1 MATSLDISIDATSHA
16 PVVARNVLGAAYADT
31 LAAVTLHDLKVIV
44 TELVTNS
51 WRHGPG
57 EPIRVLVEPA
67 SDCVRGSVEDGGHA
81 AFGKGEIRHDGGIG
95 LHMVDAL
102 ADDWE
107 IRQTG
112 GAVRFSLGEP
122 L

>member
-1 MATSLDISIDATSHA
+1 MATSLDISIDASSHA

-31 LAAVTLHDLKVIV
+31 LAAVTLHDLKVVV

-57 EPIRVLVEPA
+57 EPIRVLVEPG
-67 SDCVRGSVEDGGHA
+67 SDGVRGRVEDGGHV
-81 AFGKGEIRHDGGIG
+81 AFAMGEIRQEGGLG

-102 ADDWE
+102 ANDWE
-107 IRQTG
+107 IQRSG
-112 GAVRFSLGEP
+112 GAVRFSLHEP
-122 L
+122 C